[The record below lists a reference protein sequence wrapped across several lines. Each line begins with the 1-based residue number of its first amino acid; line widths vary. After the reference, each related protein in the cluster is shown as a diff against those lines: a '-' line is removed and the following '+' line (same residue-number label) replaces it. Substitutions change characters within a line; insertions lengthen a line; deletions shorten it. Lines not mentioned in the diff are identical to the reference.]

1 MLDSQHKSLPRERVN
16 PVKVIAVS
24 AGKGGVGKS
33 NISINL
39 AIALAQN
46 NKKIL
51 LLDADLSLA
60 NVDIMLGLG
69 TGYNLS
75 HVISG
80 VRSLT
85 DIVLL
90 GPEGIKVIPS
100 ATGTDYMTQL
110 SPAQH
115 AGIIDAFNELTDD
128 FDYLI
133 IDTCAGISDAALS
146 FIRSS
151 QEVILVACD
160 EPASIMD
167 AYAVIKILCNR
178 FHWNRFHILA
188 NMVRNVQEGEEVYKR
203 LYQATEQFLDIQLEY
218 LGAIP
223 FDERIHDAV
232 KKQQAVLKAYPKCH
246 AALAFHKIA
255 AKVLAWPPT
264 GAPCSNTSFFLER
277 LLVPSKKG
285 VSSGCNSRL

>member
-1 MLDSQHKSLPRERVN
+1 MLDGQHKSLPRERLT
-16 PVKVIAVS
+16 PVKAIAVS

-46 NKKIL
+46 KKKIL

-69 TGYNLS
+69 SGYNLS
-75 HVISG
+75 HVLSG
-80 VRSLT
+80 VRTLS
-85 DIVLL
+85 DIMLE

-110 SPAQH
+110 SPTQH
-115 AGIIDAFNELTDD
+115 AGIVDAFNELTDD

-160 EPASIMD
+160 EPASITD
-167 AYAVIKILCNR
+167 AYAMIKILSHR

-188 NMVRNVQEGEEVYKR
+188 NMARNIKEGEEVYRR
-203 LYQATEQFLDIQLEY
+203 LDQATEQFLDVQLEY

-223 FDERIHDAV
+223 FDERVHDAV
-232 KKQQAVLKAYPKCH
+232 KKQQAVLKAYPNCK
-246 AALAFHKIA
+246 AALAFQKIA
-255 AKVLAWPPT
+255 AKVLSWPSLV
-264 GAPCSNTSFFLER
+264 APCSNTSFFLER

-285 VSSGCNSRL
+285 ASSGCHSRL